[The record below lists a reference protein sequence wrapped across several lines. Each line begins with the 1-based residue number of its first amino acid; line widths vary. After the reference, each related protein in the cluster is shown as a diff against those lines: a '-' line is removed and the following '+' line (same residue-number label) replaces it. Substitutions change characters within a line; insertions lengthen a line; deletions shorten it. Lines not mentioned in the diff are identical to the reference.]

1 MNTFVRRS
9 TQVIR
14 PRFTQVWFS
23 FIFSHIF
30 FQRFSTCSWHLP
42 SRNQQRKKNARERR
56 ASQPIQNEFQQIQMR
71 RKGDAKVL
79 ENQVKMQQNS
89 HLHGADNPTY
99 LKSGSDKVNKRS
111 SLRISF
117 NLSFIYSSNTS
128 HHHTDGYRCHLLF
141 CWSHIFGNRKGYVQH
156 VLWYQQG
163 IRCVIILFLK
173 IYITRYRFLKPH
185 RKNRRTTNPCIY
197 LTKRHT
203 HTHTRNQASFSLGA
217 SEGNQGKKRLT
228 RCW

>member
-1 MNTFVRRS
+1 
-9 TQVIR
+9 
-14 PRFTQVWFS
+14 
-23 FIFSHIF
+23 
-30 FQRFSTCSWHLP
+30 
-42 SRNQQRKKNARERR
+42 
-56 ASQPIQNEFQQIQMR
+56 MR

-141 CWSHIFGNRKGYVQH
+141 CWSHIFWNRKGYVQH

-203 HTHTRNQASFSLGA
+203 HTHEIKHPSPWVLRRETKERSDLRVA
-217 SEGNQGKKRLT
+217 GKYDNPCTFEKTEPPQNPRKHPVQ
-228 RCW
+228 

>member
-1 MNTFVRRS
+1 
-9 TQVIR
+9 
-14 PRFTQVWFS
+14 
-23 FIFSHIF
+23 
-30 FQRFSTCSWHLP
+30 
-42 SRNQQRKKNARERR
+42 
-56 ASQPIQNEFQQIQMR
+56 MR
-71 RKGDAKVL
+71 RKGDSKVL

-99 LKSGSDKVNKRS
+99 LKSGSDKVSAPRS
-111 SLRISF
+111 ESQSLSIS
-117 NLSFIYSSNTS
+117 LSYSSYNTS
-128 HHHTDGYRCHLLF
+128 TPSYTHSDGYRCHLLF
-141 CWSHIFGNRKGYVQH
+141 CWSYIFGNRKGYVQH

-203 HTHTRNQASFSLGA
+203 HTHEIKHPSPWVLRRETKERSDLRVA
-217 SEGNQGKKRLT
+217 GKYDNPCTFEKTEPPQNPRKHPVQ
-228 RCW
+228 

>member
-1 MNTFVRRS
+1 
-9 TQVIR
+9 
-14 PRFTQVWFS
+14 
-23 FIFSHIF
+23 
-30 FQRFSTCSWHLP
+30 
-42 SRNQQRKKNARERR
+42 
-56 ASQPIQNEFQQIQMR
+56 MR
-71 RKGDAKVL
+71 RKGDSKVL

-141 CWSHIFGNRKGYVQH
+141 CWSYIFGNRKGYVQH

-185 RKNRRTTNPCIY
+185 RKNRRTTHPCIY

-203 HTHTRNQASFSLGA
+203 HTKSSILLLGCFGGKPRKEATYALLVNTIILVLLRRQSLRKI
-217 SEGNQGKKRLT
+217 QGST
-228 RCW
+228 RCSEE